1 MIYDSF
7 YADTWFSRFTYSE
20 STNHYIPKALA
31 ETCGKIFKTFLKTKL
46 AQTITKH

>member
-20 STNHYIPKALA
+20 STNHYIPKMVVD
-31 ETCGKIFKTFLKTKL
+31 ESIKKFLKILKKKFAHTK
-46 AQTITKH
+46 QN